1 MVSEGRREQKEAAQQ
16 ITVLSSACSN
26 QSLKRSIFPKANIWF
41 VEYSMS
47 RLAFLYTS
55 SLSAHTFTQTCMS
68 LEACACVCVLWCFGV
83 GGNRRNALTGGMFVI
98 SCPPCSFLLLH
109 THTHTRSNTPGCTC
123 TYAQRCRH
131 HDGRDQQCVCV
142 CVSVRS
148 QERFDK
154 DRERPE

>member
-26 QSLKRSIFPKANIWF
+26 QSLKRSVFPKANIWF

-68 LEACACVCVLWCFGV
+68 LEACACVCVCSLVFWS
-83 GGNRRNALTGGMFVI
+83 RRKQEECSNWRYVCYLL
-98 SCPPCSFLLLH
+98 PPMQFSPPPH
-109 THTHTRSNTPGCTC
+109 THTCSNTPGCTC

-142 CVSVRS
+142 SVRS

-154 DRERPE
+154 DGERPE